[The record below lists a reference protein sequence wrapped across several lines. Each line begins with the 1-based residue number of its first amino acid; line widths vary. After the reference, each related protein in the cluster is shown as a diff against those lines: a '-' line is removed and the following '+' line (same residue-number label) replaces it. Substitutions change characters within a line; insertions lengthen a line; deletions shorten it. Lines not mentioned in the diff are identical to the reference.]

1 MKKDIARVFG
11 SNLIKMLVTL
21 LTTFIIPMV
30 LSVENYGYYKLYVF
44 YASYVG
50 ISHLGFCDG
59 VYLKY
64 GGLDIDKVKRGEIT
78 SEWSSLLIYEACV
91 ALIIA
96 LVGIIKHDFIIV
108 CLGATAIPTVL
119 FTFYTYVYQAT
130 GEFVHYTR
138 VMNLSTAINL
148 VLSLILVLLRVDDFR
163 PFIICNVSVQV
174 ASFVIGSISFRKTGL
189 LGFTGFSFK
198 KLETLISAG
207 FLLMVGNFAY
217 TLFIGID
224 KWFIKFTMEIT
235 DFSMYSFAGQ
245 LLTVVN
251 MFITPI
257 SMTLYS
263 NISRRKE
270 QAFEIRIK
278 KMLVVFLMVFPVA
291 IYALTF
297 IIRHF
302 MKQYIPAISVASILL
317 ITQLFLSLNLSVFI
331 NMYKAYKK
339 QKDYFVRLV
348 VALCVACALDLIVY
362 LTGPNTIGY
371 AFATLISCF
380 VWLGLNMKY
389 FTHLVPGWKELI
401 YVLAIMGTYLMT
413 LLVGNEIV
421 RCLIF
426 LPIYLLLTRYLMS
439 DEWKYAIKT
448 GKKAI
453 DRFKTL
459 RGGKT

>member
-59 VYLKY
+59 IYLKY
-64 GGLDIDKVKRGEIT
+64 GGVDIDKVNKREVS
-78 SEWSSLLIYEACV
+78 SEWSSLLAYEAFV
-91 ALIIA
+91 AIA
-96 LVGIIKHDFIIV
+96 IAVVGIIKHDFIII

-130 GEFVHYTR
+130 GDFAHYTR
-138 VMNLSTAINL
+138 IMNLSTAINL
-148 VLSLILVLLRVDDFR
+148 VMNLVLVLLRVDDYRAFV
-163 PFIICNVSVQV
+163 ICNVSIQTV
-174 ASFVIGSISFRKTGL
+174 SFIIGSISFHKRNWL
-189 LGFTGFSFK
+189 IFTGFSIEIIK
-198 KLETLISAG
+198 SLISAG

-263 NISRRKE
+263 NISKRKE
-270 QAFEIRIK
+270 KSFEIKIK
-278 KMLVVFLMVFPVA
+278 KILVTFLMVFPVT
-291 IYALTF
+291 IYALTY

-331 NMYKAYKK
+331 NMYKAYKR

-348 VALCVACALDLIVY
+348 IALVIACLLDSIVFI
-362 LTGPNTIGY
+362 TGPNTIGY
-371 AFATLISCF
+371 ALATLISCF

-389 FTHLVPGWKELI
+389 FPHLIPNWRETV
-401 YVLAIMGTYLMT
+401 YVVAVMGTYLLT
-413 LLVGNEIV
+413 LFVGNEIV
-421 RCLIF
+421 RCVIF
-426 LPIYLLLTRYLMS
+426 VPIYILLTRTLMI
-439 DEWKYAIKT
+439 DEWKYAIAT
-448 GKKAI
+448 GKKAVAKI
-453 DRFKTL
+453 SSRH
-459 RGGKT
+459 

>member
-1 MKKDIARVFG
+1 MKKDIVRVFG

-30 LSVENYGYYKLYVF
+30 LTVENYGYYKLYVF

-64 GGLDIDKVKRGEIT
+64 GGIDIDKVNKREVS
-78 SEWSSLLIYEACV
+78 SEWSSLLSYEAFV
-91 ALIIA
+91 AIA
-96 LVGIIKHDFIIV
+96 IVAVGIIKHDFIII
-108 CLGATAIPTVL
+108 CLGVTAVPTVL

-130 GEFVHYTR
+130 GDFTQYTR
-138 VMNLSTAINL
+138 IMNLSTAINL
-148 VLSLILVLLRVDDFR
+148 AMNLVLVLLRVDDFR
-163 PFIICNVSVQV
+163 AYVVCNVSIQTV
-174 ASFVIGSISFRKTGL
+174 SFIIGSISFYKRNW
-189 LGFTGFSFK
+189 LGFSGLSLVRLK
-198 KLETLISAG
+198 PLVSAG

-224 KWFIKFTMEIT
+224 KWFIKFTMKIT

-263 NISRRKE
+263 NISKRKE
-270 QAFEIRIK
+270 PTFEIKIK

-302 MKQYIPAISVASILL
+302 MKQYIPAIGVASILL
-317 ITQLFLSLNLSVFI
+317 ITQLFLSLNLSIFI

-339 QKDYFVRLV
+339 QKDYFIRLIVALV
-348 VALCVACALDLIVY
+348 VACLLDISVLFF
-362 LTGPNTIGY
+362 GPNTIGY

-389 FTHLVPGWKELI
+389 FPHLAPSRKETF
-401 YVLAIMGTYLMT
+401 YVLATLGTYLLT
-413 LLVGNEIV
+413 LFLGNEIF
-421 RCLIF
+421 RCVIF
-426 LPIYLLLTRYLMS
+426 VPLYVLLTKSLMV
-439 DEWKYAIKT
+439 DEWNYIIAT

-453 DRFKTL
+453 SRFYSQH
-459 RGGKT
+459 

>member
-1 MKKDIARVFG
+1 MKKDIVRVFG

-21 LTTFIIPMV
+21 LTTFVVPMI

-44 YASYVG
+44 YASYIG

-64 GGLDIDKVKRGEIT
+64 GGVDINNVRRDEIA
-78 SEWSSLLIYEACV
+78 SDWSSLLVYEAFV
-91 ALIIA
+91 AVAIA
-96 LVGIIKHDFIIV
+96 VAGIIQHDIIII
-108 CLGATAIPTVL
+108 CLGATAVPTVL

-130 GEFVHYTR
+130 GDFTHYTR
-138 VMNLSTAINL
+138 IMNLSTAINL
-148 VLSLILVLLRVDDFR
+148 VVNLVLVLLRIDDFR
-163 PFIICNVSVQV
+163 PFIICNVLIQV
-174 ASFVIGSISFRKTGL
+174 VSFIIGSISFHKRNWLGL
-189 LGFTGFSFK
+189 TGFSLK
-198 KLETLISAG
+198 QLENLILAG
-207 FLLMVGNFAY
+207 FLLRVGNFAY

-224 KWFIKFTMEIT
+224 KWFIKFTMGIT

-278 KMLVVFLMVFPVA
+278 KMLVTFLMVFPVA
-291 IYALTF
+291 IYVLAF

-302 MKQYIPAISVASILL
+302 MKQYIPAIGVASVLL

-339 QKDYFVRLV
+339 QKDYFIRLV
-348 VALCVACALDLIVY
+348 IALCIACILDLIVY
-362 LTGPNTIGY
+362 LTGPNTMGY
-371 AFATLISCF
+371 AFATLISCLI
-380 VWLGLNMKY
+380 WLALNMKY
-389 FTHLVPGWKELI
+389 FTHLMPGWKEFI
-401 YVLAIMGTYLMT
+401 YVLATMGTYLLT
-413 LLVGNEIV
+413 LFVSNEII

-426 LPIYLLLTRYLMS
+426 VPTYLLLTQCFMS
-439 DEWKYAIKT
+439 EEWKYAIST
-448 GKKAI
+448 GKKAVARI
-453 DRFKTL
+453 GIKC
-459 RGGKT
+459 

>member
-21 LTTFIIPMV
+21 LTTFVIPIV

-64 GGLDIDKVKRGEIT
+64 GGVDIDKVSKREIS
-78 SEWSSLLIYEACV
+78 SEWSSLLAYEAIV
-91 ALIIA
+91 AVVIA
-96 LVGIIKHDFIIV
+96 VAGIIKHDFIII

-130 GEFVHYTR
+130 GEFAHYTR
-138 VMNLSTAINL
+138 IMNLSTAINL
-148 VLSLILVLLRVDDFR
+148 VMNLILVLLRVDDFR
-163 PFIICNVSVQV
+163 PFIICNVSIQT
-174 ASFVIGSISFRKTGL
+174 ASFIIGSISFHKRNW
-189 LGFTGFSFK
+189 LGFTGFSVK
-198 KLETLISAG
+198 QLKTLISAG
-207 FLLMVGNFAY
+207 FFLMVGNFAY

-224 KWFIKFTMEIT
+224 KWFIRFTMELT

-263 NISRRKE
+263 SISKRKE
-270 QAFEIRIK
+270 PDFEIKIK
-278 KMLVVFLMVFPVA
+278 KMLVVFLMIFPVA
-291 IYALTF
+291 IYVLTF
-297 IIRHF
+297 IIRHY
-302 MKQYIPAISVASILL
+302 MRRYIPAISVASILL

-339 QKDYFVRLV
+339 QKEYFFRLIIALT
-348 VALCVACALDLIVY
+348 VAFVLDLIV
-362 LTGPNTIGY
+362 TVICPNTIGY
-371 AFATLISCF
+371 ALATLLSCF
-380 VWLGLNMKY
+380 VWLGLNVK
-389 FTHLVPGWKELI
+389 FFPHLIPDWKETV
-401 YVLAIMGTYLMT
+401 YVFAAMGTYLFT
-413 LLVGNEIV
+413 LLMGNEIV
-421 RCLIF
+421 RCVVYVLV
-426 LPIYLLLTRYLMS
+426 YLLLTRTLMV
-439 DEWKYAIKT
+439 DEWKYALST
-448 GKKAI
+448 GKRAI
-453 DRFKTL
+453 VKISS
-459 RGGKT
+459 KN